1 MMKSTSRRNTPTD
14 SFEFGPRVRCHRNSH
29 ITAVAMVKRSP
40 MNAIGENS
48 RRTSFTAT
56 KFRPQ
61 IITVAS
67 IIRSVVPQA
76 RVREGAGVDV
86 TGRLS
91 SDRR

>member
-1 MMKSTSRRNTPTD
+1 
-14 SFEFGPRVRCHRNSH
+14 
-29 ITAVAMVKRSP
+29 MVKRSP

-76 RVREGAGVDV
+76 RVREGGEVDV

-91 SDRR
+91 SDRKYARRRWSQRRRVIVQGQANIAWNSLASTVS

>member
-1 MMKSTSRRNTPTD
+1 
-14 SFEFGPRVRCHRNSH
+14 
-29 ITAVAMVKRSP
+29 MVKRTP

-61 IITVAS
+61 IITVTS

-76 RVREGAGVDV
+76 RVREGEEVDV
-86 TGRLS
+86 TGGLS
-91 SDRR
+91 SECEKCAATSGPTPPHDCYANIAWNSLASTVS

>member
-1 MMKSTSRRNTPTD
+1 
-14 SFEFGPRVRCHRNSH
+14 
-29 ITAVAMVKRSP
+29 MVKRTP
-40 MNAIGENS
+40 INAIGENS

-76 RVREGAGVDV
+76 RAREGGEVDV
-86 TGRLS
+86 TGGLS
-91 SDRR
+91 WVMREMRGDVGADAAA